1 MKILPVAV
9 FCLFAGLVIG
19 SWQGRMRVRGV
30 QQALDQA
37 ERLLQEIQ
45 RSASGFDAIASVLGV
60 DGRRAPARERDYPVD
75 DITERE
81 ESDTEPAPRRGMR
94 RSAPDVPPGGETI
107 PEQPDL
113 RRSIEQ
119 AADIWTLR
127 STLARGSF
135 VERAA
140 LTRQEIEVFD
150 VLVDEMNVRISESVS
165 AWSKEIRDAGSMQ
178 AGDGMRLVHD
188 LTGILVSTYDD
199 MDNTLDSGWRE
210 FVGMEFDLI
219 DLVDP
224 RAAEPLIDIE
234 QELTIGADE
243 RRGRRDW

>member
-9 FCLFAGLVIG
+9 LCLFTGLVIG
-19 SWQGRMRVRGV
+19 SWQGRMRVRSV
-30 QQALDQA
+30 QQSLDQA
-37 ERLLQEIQ
+37 ERLLQETQ
-45 RSASGFDAIASVLGV
+45 RRASGFDAIASVLGV
-60 DGRRAPARERDYPVD
+60 GGRHAPAPEIVYPVD
-75 DITERE
+75 DVAGRE
-81 ESDTEPAPRRGMR
+81 EGDAVPAPRRGMR
-94 RSAPDVPPGGETI
+94 RSAPDVPPGGDTI

-113 RRSIEQ
+113 RGSIEQ

-127 STLARGSF
+127 SSLARGSF
-135 VERAA
+135 IERAA

-150 VLVDEMNVRISESVS
+150 VLVDDMNLRIKESVS
-165 AWSKEIRDAGSMQ
+165 AWSKAIRDAGAMQ